1 MRSTPEGPSDP
12 TTPRERNAIISADAE
27 AQTVAVSSGSVTSPQ
42 GFLAGA
48 ASAGLRELGEGAP
61 DIALLYSERP
71 CAAAAVFTQNR
82 VKAAPILL
90 SRRHLADGRAQ
101 AVVANAG
108 CANAC
113 TGEQGLRDARE
124 MAELAAR
131 KLGVAVE
138 DVVVASTGVTGCT
151 LPMDSMRNPL
161 LTIEP
166 SRDGGEAFA
175 RAIMTTDT
183 VPKLAAAAFSSAG
196 RRYVIGG
203 CAKGSGMIHPN
214 MATMLAF
221 LTTDA
226 PIEPSFLRQALDEA
240 VASSFNMV
248 TVDGDTSPNDMALVM
263 ANGVAG
269 GDPIGAGHE
278 AALLF
283 RDALRGTC
291 VHLAKGLARDAEGAQ
306 KLIEVLVEGAASEA
320 DARRAARAVAG
331 STLVKAAVH
340 GCDPNWGRI
349 LVAAGYSGADLREE
363 SASLHLQDVC
373 LLARGRLQPFDEA
386 SLRSA
391 LDGPDV
397 RIRLDLGLG
406 EGRATAWGCDLTE
419 EYVRFN
425 SEYTT

>member
-1 MRSTPEGPSDP
+1 
-12 TTPRERNAIISADAE
+12 
-27 AQTVAVSSGSVTSPQ
+27 VTSPQ

-48 ASAGLRELGEGAP
+48 ATAGLRELKQGAP
-61 DIALLYSERP
+61 DIALLYSEQP

-82 VKAAPILL
+82 VKAAPVLL
-90 SRRHLADGRAQ
+90 SQRHLADGRSQ

-124 MAELAAR
+124 MAELTAR
-131 KLGVAVE
+131 RLGVAVE

-151 LPMDSMRNPL
+151 LPMDSIRNPL

-166 SRDGGEAFA
+166 SRDGGESFA
-175 RAIMTTDT
+175 RAIMTTDK
-183 VPKLAAAAFSSAG
+183 VPKLAAAAFSAG
-196 RRYVIGG
+196 SRRYVVGG

-226 PIEPSFLRQALDEA
+226 PIEPAFLRQVLDEA
-240 VASSFNMV
+240 VVVSFNMV

-269 GDPIGAGHE
+269 GEAIGAGHE
-278 AALLF
+278 AAPLF
-283 RDALRGTC
+283 RQALRSTC
-291 VHLAKGLARDAEGAQ
+291 VHLAKGLARDAEGAT
-306 KLIEVLVEGAASEA
+306 KLIEVRVEGATSEA

-331 STLVKAAVH
+331 SMLVKAAVY

-363 SASLHLQDVC
+363 TTSLYLQDAC
-373 LLARGRLQPFDEA
+373 LLARGRLQPVDEA

-391 LDGPDV
+391 LADPDV
-397 RIRLDLGLG
+397 SIRLDLGLG
-406 EGRATAWGCDLTE
+406 QGRATAWGCDLTE
-419 EYVRFN
+419 DYVRVN
-425 SEYTT
+425 SKYTT